1 MPSSQLGTILFMVEF
16 PIGKEGVIPVNTTR
30 DSRINQRVGEWLLV
44 SGNTR
49 AILADAIGITRP
61 TLNNRLD
68 GTTKWT
74 WDEVTRLSSFLGV
87 SLNELAGV
95 EAIA

>member
-1 MPSSQLGTILFMVEF
+1 M
-16 PIGKEGVIPVNTTR
+16 NTTG
-30 DSRINQRVGEWLLV
+30 DSRINQRIGEWLLV

-61 TLNNRLD
+61 TLANRLD
-68 GTTKWT
+68 GTAQWN
-74 WDEVTRLSSFLGV
+74 WEEVVRLSQYLGV

-95 EAIA
+95 QAG